1 MGVHINVGNSGF
13 QRARNSEYV
22 DKSELIAIVNRTL
35 FTEHCFSC
43 VSRCRRFGKSM
54 AAKMLCAYYDQSSD
68 SRQLFADL
76 KIAQDVTFEKHL
88 NKYPTIFLDLS
99 DFVSRY
105 QSDDIV
111 RQLNGRLIA
120 DIQAAYPDVPT
131 LDGDDLMD
139 YLVRITSAKHIQFFF
154 IIDEWD
160 AIYREFQTDTTAM
173 DDYVGWLRRLF
184 KGGQSAQV
192 FAGAYLTG
200 ILPIKKYKTESALN
214 NFTEYSMVNPGRLAG
229 YYGFTKD
236 EVQALCQKHD
246 ADFDELEKWYD
257 GYKIGNEPSVFNPNS
272 VMQAIW
278 GGKCRSYWANTGAY
292 DTVGSYVQMNFEG
305 LKDDI
310 ISMLGG
316 GRCKVNPT
324 GFQND
329 MSVIRDK
336 NDVLTVL
343 IHLGYLAYDWD
354 NDECYIPN
362 REVEGEM
369 VNAIK
374 DTNWQ
379 HVIASIN
386 ESQTILQAVLN
397 GDEQTVAHHIDKAH
411 DENTSILSY
420 NNENSLACVLS
431 LAFYYAKNDYT
442 FHREL
447 PTAKGFAD
455 IVLMPR
461 KNTRKPVILLE
472 LKYDKSA
479 DAAIEQIHRKE
490 YQSKVLQDN
499 EEVILVGIN
508 YDPKS
513 KKHECKIESYS
524 IKKGG
529 RSSSSVPPAS
539 CCFLLR

>member
-1 MGVHINVGNSGF
+1 MGVYINVGNSGF

-22 DKSELIAIVNRTL
+22 DKSELIAIINRTL
-35 FTEHCFSC
+35 STEQCFSC
-43 VSRCRRFGKSM
+43 VTRCRRFGKSM
-54 AAKMLCAYYDQSSD
+54 AAKMLCAYYDQASD
-68 SRQLFADL
+68 SKHLFADL
-76 KIAQDVTFEKHL
+76 KIAKDTTFEKHL

-105 QSDDIV
+105 KSGNIV
-111 RQLNGRLIA
+111 QQLNSRLMA
-120 DIQAAYPDVPT
+120 DIQAAYPDVPVQ
-131 LDGDDLMD
+131 DNDDLMD
-139 YLVRITSAKHIQFFF
+139 HLVRITSAKSVQFVF

-160 AIYREFQTDTTAM
+160 AICREFHTGTAAM
-173 DDYVGWLRRLF
+173 DEYVGWLRRLF

-229 YYGFTKD
+229 YYGFTKN
-236 EVQALCQKHD
+236 EVQMLCQKHD
-246 ADFDELEKWYD
+246 ADFDELAKWYD
-257 GYKIGNEPSVFNPNS
+257 GYKIGNEPSLFNPNS

-278 GGKCRSYWANTGAY
+278 GGKCWSYWANTGAY
-292 DTVGSYVQMNFEG
+292 DAVASYVQMNFDG

-310 ISMLGG
+310 IGMLGG
-316 GRCKVNPT
+316 ERCKVNPT

-329 MSVIRDK
+329 LSVIRDK

-343 IHLGYLAYDWD
+343 VHLGYLAYDWD
-354 NDECYIPN
+354 SDECYIPN

-369 VNAIK
+369 VNAVK

-379 HVIASIN
+379 HVIRAIN
-386 ESQTILQAVLN
+386 DSQALLQAVFD
-397 GDEQTVAHHIDKAH
+397 GDAQAVASGVDRAH

-420 NNENSLACVLS
+420 NNENSLSCVLS
-431 LAFYYAKNDYT
+431 LAFYYAKNDYI

-447 PTAKGFAD
+447 PTGKGFAD

-461 KNTRKPVILLE
+461 KSTDKPAILLE

-479 DAAIEQIHRKE
+479 DTAIRQIHRKE
-490 YQSKVLQDN
+490 YAGKILQYGN
-499 EEVILVGIN
+499 EVILVGVD
-508 YDPKS
+508 YDPKT
-513 KKHECKIESYS
+513 KKHECKIEVC
-524 IKKGG
+524 
-529 RSSSSVPPAS
+529 R
-539 CCFLLR
+539 

>member
-22 DKSELIAIVNRTL
+22 DKSELIAIVNQTL

-76 KIAQDVTFEKHL
+76 KIAQDATFEKHL

-105 QSDDIV
+105 KSDDIV

-131 LDGDDLMD
+131 QDGDDLMD

-160 AIYREFQTDTTAM
+160 AIYREFQSGTTAM

-236 EVQALCQKHD
+236 EVQALCRKHD

-257 GYKIGNEPSVFNPNS
+257 GYKIGDEPSVFNPNS

-354 NDECYIPN
+354 SDECYIPN

-379 HVIASIN
+379 HVIESIN

-397 GDEQTVAHHIDKAH
+397 GDEQTVARCIDKAH

-447 PTAKGFAD
+447 PTGKGFAD

-461 KNTRKPVILLE
+461 KNTRKPAILLE
-472 LKYDKSA
+472 LKYGKSA
-479 DAAIEQIHRKE
+479 NAAIEQIHRKE
-490 YQSKVLQDN
+490 YQSKIVQDA
-499 EEVILVGIN
+499 EEIILVGIN

-513 KKHECKIESYS
+513 KKHECKIES
-524 IKKGG
+524 I
-529 RSSSSVPPAS
+529 
-539 CCFLLR
+539 